1 MPKPKRTHRFLATV
15 VEHRASAGIHKLAS
29 EERLSKAVKKEI
41 NAIRPLRD
49 PDIKVSG
56 PGVYNVLIPDIA
68 FQPHAGSGYPTFV
81 AEVANSEQEVD
92 LIAKASRYLLKTH
105 GNVRCVLGLKIRY
118 PPGPRLEGWIYLWE
132 AKENPDGSY
141 AVVTVINRRVR
152 YRTQWECIPLIYIL
166 QQFMP
171 YEGWDTLLL
180 KLQYFLSPETT
191 LPNHV
196 QNLEI
201 QIPLSDLADEL
212 ADEQRA
218 DQPTDERN
226 RELKR
231 AGKTDGTRA
240 SVSESRLSG
249 RHDSR
254 KSPSNKK
261 QAVRAQTN
269 SVTQKYRDPPE
280 AKPTK
285 TQKVSFTS
293 WSGCTPSLSLSAL
306 GPYGFRDQ
314 HSPSA
319 VVSCPKAS
327 AITHTPLPLK
337 AMGRSLF
344 GSYGPRWTFG
354 VYRPQ
359 LLLWRVFGRFWRK

>member
-1 MPKPKRTHRFLATV
+1 MARPYNKPVLPVTRRAPAVFYVPSISTATSQSPQPTSFHQSPREPHAIKGFNELLSFLIDLEAGRSPRYQNQQDGLSPDCLNFNIGAYTLPQLLEHLQDTHPRVKTYLEEELRYEFITLPSGENIFSMPKPKRTHRFLATV

-141 AVVTVINRRVR
+141 AVVTVINRR
-152 YRTQWECIPLIYIL
+152 
-166 QQFMP
+166 QFMP

-231 AGKTDGTRA
+231 AGKTD
-240 SVSESRLSG
+240 VS
-249 RHDSR
+249 
-254 KSPSNKK
+254 
-261 QAVRAQTN
+261 
-269 SVTQKYRDPPE
+269 
-280 AKPTK
+280 
-285 TQKVSFTS
+285 
-293 WSGCTPSLSLSAL
+293 
-306 GPYGFRDQ
+306 
-314 HSPSA
+314 
-319 VVSCPKAS
+319 
-327 AITHTPLPLK
+327 
-337 AMGRSLF
+337 
-344 GSYGPRWTFG
+344 
-354 VYRPQ
+354 
-359 LLLWRVFGRFWRK
+359 